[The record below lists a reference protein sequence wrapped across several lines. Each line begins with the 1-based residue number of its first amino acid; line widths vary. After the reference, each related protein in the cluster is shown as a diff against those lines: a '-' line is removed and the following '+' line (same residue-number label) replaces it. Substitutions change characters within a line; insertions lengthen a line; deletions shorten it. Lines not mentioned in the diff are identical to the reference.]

1 MKQGFIELETAREKK
16 RNFHKK
22 KCKLRGRAHESRSI
36 KIETIKSERF
46 KRNRRHS
53 RYRVTKSRSRSK
65 RNEEHMVEVEV
76 EGVFGVWTVV
86 WFVEFINTYLAFTI
100 MGRPPR
106 GGTSMASCVLLL
118 LPIALPM
125 TRLTVSSTVS
135 GPVGSVVEL

>member
-1 MKQGFIELETAREKK
+1 
-16 RNFHKK
+16 
-22 KCKLRGRAHESRSI
+22 
-36 KIETIKSERF
+36 
-46 KRNRRHS
+46 
-53 RYRVTKSRSRSK
+53 
-65 RNEEHMVEVEV
+65 MVEVEV
-76 EGVFGVWTVV
+76 EGVFEVWTVV